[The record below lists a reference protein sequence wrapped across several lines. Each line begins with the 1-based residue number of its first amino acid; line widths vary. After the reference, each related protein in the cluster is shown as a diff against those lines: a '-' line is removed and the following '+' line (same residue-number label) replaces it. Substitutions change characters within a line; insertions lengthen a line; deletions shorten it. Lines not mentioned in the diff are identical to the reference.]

1 MQDGKEL
8 LALFPHADRKRWV
21 LWTPQGYYQASA
33 GAEDLIG
40 WHLNNGADKTP
51 DFYSVSRFREHFYR
65 PDVIARVL
73 DTLDVDEALQLAN
86 QARGRKTIT
95 RDLRTILPPTVMIL
109 EPKSGTKWDT
119 KRLVLIYHASSTT
132 GPILNTEARIN
143 GRPATVLSEARMR
156 GNEQEFVQKIEIEI
170 PPEDAEVTLLAKNKH
185 GWSEPAAFFVNWA
198 GAKDWYKPEL
208 YILAIGVSQYG
219 NPERNL
225 QYAAKDAS
233 DFIEAFKAQKGGLY
247 KNITIRPLLN
257 DAASRDAIL
266 DGLDWLE
273 RQTTNRDVAMVFL
286 SGHGITGPGGE
297 YRFLPPDV
305 DEVRLKRTS
314 VRASDFLEFLGKIA
328 GKAVLFFDTCHSGD
342 VFGGTR
348 TDSQADVDK
357 FANQLAAAE
366 SGVIVF
372 TSSSGKQF
380 SKEDA
385 QWENGAFTEALL
397 EGIRGMAD
405 FSKDWYISIAELE
418 EYLGDRVKELT
429 DGAQT
434 PKTAKP
440 RTVENLRIARIRR

>member
-1 MQDGKEL
+1 M
-8 LALFPHADRKRWV
+8 
-21 LWTPQGYYQASA
+21 
-33 GAEDLIG
+33 
-40 WHLNNGADKTP
+40 
-51 DFYSVSRFREHFYR
+51 
-65 PDVIARVL
+65 
-73 DTLDVDEALQLAN
+73 
-86 QARGRKTIT
+86 
-95 RDLRTILPPTVMIL
+95 
-109 EPKSGTKWDT
+109 
-119 KRLVLIYHASSTT
+119 
-132 GPILNTEARIN
+132 
-143 GRPATVLSEARMR
+143 
-156 GNEQEFVQKIEIEI
+156 
-170 PPEDAEVTLLAKNKH
+170 
-185 GWSEPAAFFVNWA
+185 NWA

-208 YILAIGVSQYG
+208 YILAVGVSQYG
-219 NPERNL
+219 NPQRNL

-233 DFIEAFKAQKGGLY
+233 DFIEALEAQKGDLY
-247 KNITIRPLLN
+247 KNVTIRLLLN

-266 DGLDWLE
+266 DGLDWLQ
-273 RQTTNRDVAMVFL
+273 RQTTSRDVAMVFL
-286 SGHGITGPGGE
+286 SGHGITGPKGE
-297 YRFLPPDV
+297 YRFLPSDV

-314 VRASDFLEFLGKIA
+314 IRDADFLEFLGEIA

-380 SKEDA
+380 SKEDS

-405 FSKDWYISIAELE
+405 FTNDWYVSIAELE